1 MRNLNSISRKI
12 NPSDGRIIYSTK
24 NARIHEHGGL
34 YLSDQIKSADTNIC
48 QLVEYY
54 HVAGEGEELMPQ
66 NR

>member
-1 MRNLNSISRKI
+1 MGAYIYQTKSNLQIL
-12 NPSDGRIIYSTK
+12 IYV
-24 NARIHEHGGL
+24 N
-34 YLSDQIKSADTNIC
+34 C